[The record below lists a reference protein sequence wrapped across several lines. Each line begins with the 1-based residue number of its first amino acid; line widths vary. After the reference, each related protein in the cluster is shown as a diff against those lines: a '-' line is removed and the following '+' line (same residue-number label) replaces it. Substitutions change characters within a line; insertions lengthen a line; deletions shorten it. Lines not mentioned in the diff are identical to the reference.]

1 VEGAGRRRQRPCASS
16 PGWAGEEGRRVGSG
30 GEVLGG
36 RQRHGGGWRR
46 PPHGEHH
53 LAVAGIHGVLRLSEL
68 NLGMMDLGDAEQV
81 EI

>member
-53 LAVAGIHGVLRLSEL
+53 LAGIHGVLRLSEL